1 MVELPGPLFG
11 LHLKRIFPIR
21 FRAPPGSKS
30 PLWYCAACTS
40 YKILGFLGPR
50 DCTGDR
56 TGIWCFCAAGCT
68 QPSCQFMQLGQPSRC
83 WRCDSASTRPR
94 PPPTTSSGGSI
105 GRFAAG
111 AVPGRVAHTCTE
123 STLSLSNLHRCGM
136 LCTYVYLRIDIDLST
151 PSLRDEHNSHANS
164 MQQMLQ
170 NSSENELIVL
180 RPPLIIPTSLRS
192 PAQLRENLHAHASRN

>member
-1 MVELPGPLFG
+1 MDLAGPLG
-11 LHLKRIFPIR
+11 IPRTISR
-21 FRAPPGSKS
+21 SQGSQS
-30 PLWYCAACTS
+30 PLWSCAAGTS
-40 YKILGFLGPR
+40 YNMLGFLGPR

-56 TGIWCFCAAGCT
+56 TGIRCFYAAGCT
-68 QPSCQFMQLGQPSRC
+68 QPSGQFMQLGQPSRC
-83 WRCDSASTRPR
+83 WRCASASTRPR

-123 STLSLSNLHRCGM
+123 STLSLLNLHRCGM

-170 NSSENELIVL
+170 IF
-180 RPPLIIPTSLRS
+180 
-192 PAQLRENLHAHASRN
+192 

>member
-1 MVELPGPLFG
+1 MAELPPFWPPSETD
-11 LHLKRIFPIR
+11 FPHTISR
-21 FRAPPGSKS
+21 PPGSQS
-30 PLWYCAACTS
+30 PLRSCAAGTS

-56 TGIWCFCAAGCT
+56 TGIRCFYAAGCT
-68 QPSCQFMQLGQPSRC
+68 QPSGQCMQLGQPSRC
-83 WRCDSASTRPR
+83 WRRDSASTRPL

-170 NSSENELIVL
+170 NSSENELIFFS
-180 RPPLIIPTSLRS
+180 RSPLITPTSLRC
-192 PAQLRENLHAHASRN
+192 PAQRRENLDTSRH